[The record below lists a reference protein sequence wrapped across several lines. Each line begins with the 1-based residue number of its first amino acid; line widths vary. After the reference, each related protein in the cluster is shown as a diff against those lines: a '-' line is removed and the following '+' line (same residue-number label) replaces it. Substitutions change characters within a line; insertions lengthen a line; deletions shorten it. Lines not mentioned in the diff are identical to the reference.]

1 MSDDE
6 DVPLPAKKAK
16 VVHFG
21 SLEEVERQR
30 LAKQEGQGSLGTDA
44 VQAGILS
51 GNINISEGETFDL
64 EEHQSERQKEV
75 LEEFERRKRA
85 RQIHVSTDDSEV
97 KAQLRQLGEPICLFG
112 EGPADRR
119 ERLRQILAK
128 IGEDKLKKD
137 SEEEKKEEK
146 KEYNDTTWYH
156 EGPQSLKD
164 ARMFIAG
171 YSIPRAKK
179 RLERARADKEIPA
192 AQKNARM
199 QELHRQLRALTNYGS
214 QIGDS
219 RPISFCKFS
228 PNSQLLAT
236 ASWSG
241 LCKLWSVPDCKL
253 VRTLRGHNQNVGCVV
268 FHPQATLTLEDSACC
283 MASCSADGAVKLWSL
298 ESDEPVANIE
308 GHEARVAR
316 VAYHPSGRFLGT
328 TCYDKSWRLWDLE
341 AQEEVLHQEGHSKE
355 VYDISFQCDGS
366 LCATC
371 GLDAF
376 GRVWDLRTGRCVMFL
391 EGHLKEL
398 FAIDFSPD
406 GYHLATGSADNTA
419 KVWDVRQR
427 KCVYTIPGHT
437 NLVSGLKYQGSEGQY
452 LVTASF
458 DCTAK
463 VWAHP
468 GWSPLKTLAGHEG
481 KLMSIDISPDSK
493 FIATSSYDR
502 TYKLWAAE

>member
-6 DVPLPAKKAK
+6 DVQLPSKKAK
-16 VVHFG
+16 IVHFG

-30 LAKQEGQGSLGTDA
+30 LAKQEGQGSLGSDA

-137 SEEEKKEEK
+137 SAEEKKEEK

-156 EGPQSLKD
+156 EGPQSLKE

-179 RLERARADKEIPA
+179 RLEKAREAKEIPA

-219 RPISFCKFS
+219 RPISFCQFS
-228 PNSQLLAT
+228 PNSKLLAT
-236 ASWSG
+236 S
-241 LCKLWSVPDCKL
+241 
-253 VRTLRGHNQNVGCVV
+253 
-268 FHPQATLTLEDSACC
+268 
-283 MASCSADGAVKLWSL
+283 SC
-298 ESDEPVANIE
+298 DEPVANIE

-398 FAIDFSPD
+398 FAITFSPD
-406 GYHLATGSADNTA
+406 GYHVATGSADNTA

-481 KLMSIDISPDSK
+481 KLMAVDVSPDSK